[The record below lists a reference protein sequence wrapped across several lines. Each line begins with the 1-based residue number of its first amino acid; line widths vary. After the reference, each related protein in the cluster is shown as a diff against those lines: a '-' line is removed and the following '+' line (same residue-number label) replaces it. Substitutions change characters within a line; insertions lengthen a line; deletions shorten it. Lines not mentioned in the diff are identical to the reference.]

1 MPLWFAQAASAIV
14 ATVAIAK
21 ARITDKRMGI
31 FLTSF
36 EKAVY
41 RCNVNNWTAV
51 PPGLPNSAVGKLI
64 IADDSG

>member
-1 MPLWFAQAASAIV
+1 MPLWFAQAASVIV
-14 ATVAIAK
+14 ATVATAK

-51 PPGLPNSAVGKLI
+51 PAGLPNLAAGTMI
-64 IADDSG
+64 IADDAG

>member
-1 MPLWFAQAASAIV
+1 MPLWFEQAASAIV
-14 ATVAIAK
+14 ATVAMAK

-51 PPGLPNSAVGKLI
+51 PAGLPNWAARKLI
-64 IADDSG
+64 IADNTG